1 MQTTQWKTRVET
13 EPAFGEG
20 PLWDSNSCFQIRML
34 HPELSSGRCQGF
46 TFATFLKNT
55 SKITIRIISRK

>member
-46 TFATFLKNT
+46 TFTTF
-55 SKITIRIISRK
+55 